1 MLVFHSHVEQNFL
14 AVFIKVTRK
23 KRRFIRGQSGFVL
36 ADDVDKREVERAFAR
51 FQINQTSIE
60 DYFSIDLVR
69 CKQASNACIVK
80 SGTSMFLTNV
90 KKATRRPIFVGLARS
105 SRSSQKS
112 QLFKLISL
120 SQIKS
125 ASPIEMSSSILAQ
138 LYGLPSQ
145 FKELTDLYSSV
156 PVNFNFYKLDGKE
169 AIQSNELPGSRIGNF
184 RQIKVGIRNKS
195 IHWLPSSYPVVSKI
209 YCQKPKCSMW
219 FKDSAN
225 LKRHQL
231 TCTDKSKVVA
241 KQVIINLFYFDNF
254 GLFFLLKVFLLQY

>member
-1 MLVFHSHVEQNFL
+1 MLIFHSHVEQNFL

-36 ADDVDKREVERAFAR
+36 ADDVDKRELERTFAR
-51 FQINQTSIE
+51 FQISQMTIE

-69 CKQASNACIVK
+69 CKQASNTCIVK
-80 SGTSMFLTNV
+80 SGKAMFLTNV
-90 KKATRRPIFVGLARS
+90 KKVTRRPIFMGLARS
-105 SRSSQKS
+105 SRRSQKS

-145 FKELTDLYSSV
+145 FKELTDLYTNV

-184 RQIKVGIRNKS
+184 RQIKVGVRNNI
-195 IHWLPSSYPVVSKI
+195 IHWLPSSYPILKKL
-209 YCQKPKCSMW
+209 YCDKPKCSMW
-219 FKDSAN
+219 FKDNAH

-231 TCTDKSKVVA
+231 TCTDKSTVIA
-241 KQVIINLFYFDNF
+241 QQVKSEIILVGIDP
-254 GLFFLLKVFLLQY
+254 